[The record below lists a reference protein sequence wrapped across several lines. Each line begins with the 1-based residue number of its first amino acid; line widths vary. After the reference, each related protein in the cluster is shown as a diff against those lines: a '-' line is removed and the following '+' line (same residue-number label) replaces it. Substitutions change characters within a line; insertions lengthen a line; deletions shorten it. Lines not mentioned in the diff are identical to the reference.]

1 MNRFFLKFLD
11 NFIYNYLAK
20 NVDKMPMRFVKFIGS
35 YYTDAR
41 IRKLYLKRLGLEMG
55 DGTFANPELNVITD
69 HPERISVKVG
79 RNVSI
84 ARGVT
89 FIADSSPNNS
99 ELLSSNEFVK
109 NKLIKQSFINVE
121 DDVWIGTNVTVLP
134 GVTLKKGSV
143 IGSGAVVTKDTEEF
157 GVYAGIPAKLLYNIK
172 DKQPSTIYPAD
183 RRQW

>member
-69 HPERISVKVG
+69 HPERKANGKFS
-79 RNVSI
+79 
-84 ARGVT
+84 
-89 FIADSSPNNS
+89 
-99 ELLSSNEFVK
+99 LSK
-109 NKLIKQSFINVE
+109 KKRIPPYNK
-121 DDVWIGTNVTVLP
+121 
-134 GVTLKKGSV
+134 
-143 IGSGAVVTKDTEEF
+143 
-157 GVYAGIPAKLLYNIK
+157 
-172 DKQPSTIYPAD
+172 
-183 RRQW
+183 